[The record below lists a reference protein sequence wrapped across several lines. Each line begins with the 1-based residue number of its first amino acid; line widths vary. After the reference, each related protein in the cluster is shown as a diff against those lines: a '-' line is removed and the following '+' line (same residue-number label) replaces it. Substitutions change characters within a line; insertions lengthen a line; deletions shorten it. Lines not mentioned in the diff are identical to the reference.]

1 MKFLNVPHYSQLDNE
16 FHPTDTCNL
25 TSAAMCLAYHGI
37 KRKQRVQL
45 EDELYEYA
53 TDNKLSRHV
62 PQDIASIIKV
72 HGCQDRFTYT
82 ATIEEV
88 KESIDNGNPCI
99 LHGMFTRSGQIV
111 VAREYDFRGLIVNDP

>member
-1 MKFLNVPHYSQLDNE
+1 ME
-16 FHPTDTCNL
+16 
-25 TSAAMCLAYHGI
+25 
-37 KRKQRVQL
+37 
-45 EDELYEYA
+45 
-53 TDNKLSRHV
+53 SRGTAGV
-62 PQDIASIIKV
+62 DVK
-72 HGCQDRFTYT
+72 YT